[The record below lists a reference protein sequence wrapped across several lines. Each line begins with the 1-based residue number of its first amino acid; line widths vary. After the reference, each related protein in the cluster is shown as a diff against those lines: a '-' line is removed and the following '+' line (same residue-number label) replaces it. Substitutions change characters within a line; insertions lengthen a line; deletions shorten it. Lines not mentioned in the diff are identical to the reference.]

1 MTTTPI
7 GKVES
12 LLVPRAAST
21 TPVTKDSPLPG
32 MISKRGDPEAEIRA
46 KQRVRYQSFDMRD
59 LGDLAEL
66 ERIETMAWRN
76 QGVYILER
84 KNYTFMDKMYFLVQ
98 YIEESE

>member
-12 LLVPRAAST
+12 LLSKPAST
-21 TPVTKDSPLPG
+21 IPVTKDNPLPG
-32 MISKRGDPEAEIRA
+32 MVRRGVDPEAAIRA

-66 ERIETMAWRN
+66 ERIETKAWRN
-76 QGVYILER
+76 EGVYILER